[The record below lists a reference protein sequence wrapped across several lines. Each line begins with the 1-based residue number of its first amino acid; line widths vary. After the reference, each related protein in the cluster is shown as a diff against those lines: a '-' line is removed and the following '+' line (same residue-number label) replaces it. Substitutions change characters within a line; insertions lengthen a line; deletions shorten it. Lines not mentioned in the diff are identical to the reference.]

1 MICIFN
7 SQYYKYLYTQK
18 VLEVGKVFPQV
29 KLAYLKDLP
38 FPVISQENQAPFIE
52 KAQVMLDLN
61 QQLNNLSSKFIK
73 LLSADLAVAKIT
85 KKLENWFSLSNQE
98 FFAEVGK
105 QNKQLALNL
114 KSQWLEYFETQ
125 KQQALAL
132 QNQINQTDNQIDT
145 MVYALYGL
153 NQEEIATVEQ
163 G

>member
-1 MICIFN
+1 
-7 SQYYKYLYTQK
+7 
-18 VLEVGKVFPQV
+18 
-29 KLAYLKDLP
+29 
-38 FPVISQENQAPFIE
+38 
-52 KAQVMLDLN
+52 MLDLN
-61 QQLNNLSSKFIK
+61 KQLKNLSSKFIK

-105 QNKQLALNL
+105 QNKQLALNA
-114 KSQWLEYFETQ
+114 KSQWLDHFETQ

-132 QNQINQTDNQIDT
+132 QNQINQTDSEIDA

-153 NQEEIATVEQ
+153 SQEEISIIEE